1 MTNQL
6 EADYKALHASALTLG
21 TKMLATLPQA
31 QLDHITQCTRQ
42 GAKLLIEIELPD
54 CKEIALVLRE
64 IEGKRVPVC
73 RLGTAQ

>member
-1 MTNQL
+1 MTNPL
-6 EADYKALHASALTLG
+6 EADYKALHAAALTLG

-31 QLDHITQCTRQ
+31 QLDHMAQGTRQ
-42 GAKLLIEIELPD
+42 GAKLVIEIELPD

-73 RLGTAQ
+73 KLGATQ